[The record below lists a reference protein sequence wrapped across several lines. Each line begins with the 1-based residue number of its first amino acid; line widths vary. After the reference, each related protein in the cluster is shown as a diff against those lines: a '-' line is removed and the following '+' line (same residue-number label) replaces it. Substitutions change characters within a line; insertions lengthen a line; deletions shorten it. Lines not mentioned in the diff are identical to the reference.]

1 MAVVKTKS
9 WFRLR
14 PNAACH
20 SNLESLPTWLTVS
33 SMPRIIKPHEERH
46 TSIVEFEPSVQEAF
60 YAKGDIPT
68 DPASILA
75 DARDEA
81 ERKVQE
87 AYAEG
92 MRRGLESGEAKFHES
107 VGEAA
112 QALQAA
118 AEAMTEKRVEFLDSL
133 SPQVVQLAEAIA
145 ARILTREIREDS
157 EAVLGIARGALEKI
171 LDEEEVRLRVNPG
184 DVETL
189 RSHRVTLLEEFDA
202 LKVIEVVADEG
213 VTSGGCIA
221 ESERLH
227 IDAQLESQLAE
238 ILGKILD

>member
-1 MAVVKTKS
+1 
-9 WFRLR
+9 
-14 PNAACH
+14 
-20 SNLESLPTWLTVS
+20 
-33 SMPRIIKPHEERH
+33 MPRVIKPYEERH
-46 TSIVEFEPSVQEAF
+46 AGVIEFEPGIQEAL
-60 YAKGDIPT
+60 YAKGGVRADPT
-68 DPASILA
+68 SILA
-75 DARDEA
+75 DAREEA
-81 ERKVQE
+81 ERKVLD

-92 MRRGLESGEAKFHES
+92 MRRGLESGEAKFQES

-145 ARILTREIREDS
+145 ARILTREIRDDS
-157 EAVLGIARGALEKI
+157 EAVLAIARGALEKI

-189 RSHRVTLLEEFDA
+189 RSHRVALLEEFDA
-202 LKVIEVVADEG
+202 IKIIEVVADEG

-221 ESERLH
+221 ESERLY

-238 ILGKILD
+238 ILGRILD

>member
-1 MAVVKTKS
+1 
-9 WFRLR
+9 
-14 PNAACH
+14 
-20 SNLESLPTWLTVS
+20 
-33 SMPRIIKPHEERH
+33 MPRVIKPYEERH
-46 TSIVEFEPSVQEAF
+46 AGVIEFEPSIQEAL
-60 YAKGDIPT
+60 YAKGGVRA

-75 DARDEA
+75 DAREEA
-81 ERKVQE
+81 ERKVLE
-87 AYAEG
+87 AYTEG
-92 MRRGLESGEAKFHES
+92 MRRGLESGEAKFQES

-145 ARILTREIREDS
+145 ARILTREIRDDS
-157 EAVLGIARGALEKI
+157 EAVLAIARGALEKI

-202 LKVIEVVADEG
+202 IKIIEVVADEG

-221 ESERLH
+221 ESERLY

-238 ILGKILD
+238 ILGRILD